1 MTPSICLR
9 CIGVIGTPVLLAV
22 VALAGCGGGS
32 SREMETPPAAAA
44 PEAVPPTASASVQA
58 LFDFQRSLAASD
70 GAEPLT
76 TSGLLLPV
84 SDTTEPF
91 GLN

>member
-1 MTPSICLR
+1 MTPSISLR
-9 CIGVIGTPVLLAV
+9 RIGVIGTPMLLAV
-22 VALAGCGGGS
+22 VVLAGCGGGS
-32 SREMETPPAAAA
+32 SEVGTPPTAAA

-58 LFDFQRSLAASD
+58 LFDFQRGLAASD